1 MSRLVLV
8 SVSAAALALVG
19 CRAREI
25 TSLQRKE
32 AASVASEAEFAVT
45 MRDWKRAEGLY
56 ARAVELCPDAGDAW
70 LNLGVVRVRLGDR
83 GGARAAYKGALGA
96 YEAALDREP
105 ANSEAVLRRV
115 YVLVILG
122 RDGEARRAVD
132 KARAKYP
139 DDWRLRNFVESKG
152 VDRLVAD
159 PALKSVEP

>member
-1 MSRLVLV
+1 MMSRLVLV
-8 SVSAAALALVG
+8 SAAALALAG

-83 GGARAAYKGALGA
+83 GGARTAYKGALGA
-96 YEAALDREP
+96 YEAVTRGAP

-122 RDGEARRAVD
+122 RVDEARNTVDRAL
-132 KARAKYP
+132 AAHP
-139 DDWRLRNFVESKG
+139 DDRRLRSFAENKG
-152 VDRLVAD
+152 MDRLLAD
-159 PALKSVEP
+159 PELKSLAP